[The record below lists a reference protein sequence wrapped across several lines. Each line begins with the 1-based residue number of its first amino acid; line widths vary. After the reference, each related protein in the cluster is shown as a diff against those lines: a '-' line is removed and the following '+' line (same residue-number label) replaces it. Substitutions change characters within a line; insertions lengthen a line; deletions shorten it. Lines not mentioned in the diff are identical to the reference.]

1 MKHSIEHEFT
11 APYTSPSNGV
21 AECRIGVL
29 LEGTRAAL
37 FNSGL
42 PPSWWGHATM
52 SVAYV
57 QNIFL
62 NASGNVPEELWT
74 SQRQNVSYLI
84 PFGSISFVHIPE
96 KSGQKKLDAR
106 GFKAQ
111 MVGYAGR
118 KVYVVKE
125 WGSNAVYHTSD
136 VVWEKSN
143 GHWVSEV
150 KGKDEDLE
158 FLTLKTL
165 DDANWNPNQTAAK
178 YNRDQVTSLNPLSP
192 S

>member
-1 MKHSIEHEFT
+1 MREWTTKHSIEHEFT
-11 APYTSPSNGV
+11 ASYTSPLNGV
-21 AECRIGVL
+21 AEHRIGVL

-37 FNSGL
+37 FDSGL
-42 PPSWWGHATM
+42 PPSWWGHATT

-57 QNIFL
+57 QNIFP
-62 NASGNVPEELWT
+62 NASGNIPEELWT
-74 SQRQNVSYLI
+74 GQHQNVSHLI

-96 KSGQKKLDAR
+96 KSGQKKLDPR

-111 MVGYAGR
+111 MV
-118 KVYVVKE
+118 VYVVKE

-136 VVWEKSN
+136 VVWEKLN

-150 KGKDEDLE
+150 KGEDEDLE

-165 DDANWNPNQTAAK
+165 DDTNSNPNQTAAK
-178 YNRDQVTSLNPLSP
+178 YN
-192 S
+192 